1 MGPWEHDYVCSHVL
15 LVGIRTYTWLFNIQL
30 IYEDLIYNRV
40 DTQAKTGNKNIL
52 IHILLPEDK
61 KQTTND

>member
-1 MGPWEHDYVCSHVL
+1 MGPKGAWLRVCMCTC
-15 LVGIRTYTWLFNIQL
+15 VGEYTYTRMFNIQL
-30 IYEDLIYNRV
+30 IYEDPNYNRV